1 MPGVSCHAS
10 MKFIIILFVVLL
22 SIYIVWEVLT
32 RKYVNVY
39 QLYLI
44 FGHKGCGKSTLLQKL
59 AIYYKKK
66 GYHIY
71 CNAGDSDL
79 KEVCAIPIEYLP
91 KLSLAAKD
99 KELQAQLADEFK
111 EKGIVCPPFVK
122 RKSVI
127 LVDEINLLWD
137 NRDFKNFPKD
147 MQRYF
152 RLQRH
157 YQHIFIG
164 FSQTYDCDK
173 KIRDLADYLLIC
185 RKKFRVWIRTTA
197 YYKDTR
203 VLSPSS
209 ENSREAATMTDDF
222 LRMGF
227 FFDLFSPFQAWLPKW
242 VKFHDSYK

>member
-1 MPGVSCHAS
+1 MPRVSCHAI
-10 MKFIIILFVVLL
+10 MKFLLIVFVLIACLYIL
-22 SIYIVWEVLT
+22 WGVLT

-71 CNAGDSDL
+71 CNSGDSDL
-79 KEVCAIPIEYLP
+79 KEVCPIPIEYLP

-99 KELQAQLADEFK
+99 KELQAKLADEFK

-242 VKFHDSYK
+242 IKFHDSYK